1 MTLKVMLFALLLVGS
16 TFLAPVNTLADP
28 PPGSSLTCIKA
39 QSDVALHLRFTNN
52 GPQTVAKGRQI
63 NYAYKTGPGAAEVKG
78 SFTLENALPV
88 GQSATRLVIPQASS
102 ETTIHQCT
110 PVVPVYQPV
119 KPKP

>member
-1 MTLKVMLFALLLVGS
+1 MKLKAMLFALLLVGS

-52 GPQTVAKGRQI
+52 GPQTIAKGKLI
-63 NYAYKTGPGAAEVKG
+63 SYAYKPSAGGAEVKG

-88 GQSATRLVIPQASS
+88 GNSATRLIIPQASS
-102 ETTIHQCT
+102 ETPIHQCT
-110 PVVPVYQPV
+110 AVVQVYQPV
-119 KPKP
+119 KPKR